1 MAFPVW
7 AALALLFVEYA
18 SLSAAFDAA
27 PLGLRLDGWMVAGH
41 LGWLAVLAV
50 SGIVGAALVVD
61 ADGPSVRNL
70 LLAYRR
76 LDASAQAALV
86 THLVSAGVLWWLSAT
101 IFAPAGPPPGHPAT
115 WLLLWALA
123 GIALT
128 LSAIVAAIP
137 RAQLGPLVKS
147 HGLSL
152 AIGAAVGVG
161 AWLAGRASSVLWWPF
176 GPMTLQ
182 AVGGVLGLVL
192 QDPVSDPEARVVGSE
207 RFPIEVLPACS
218 GFEGIGMITAF
229 AGTYL
234 LLARRHLRFPR
245 ALLLLPL
252 GVATAWVSNVV
263 RLVLLVLIGTWF
275 SEDVALNGFHAKAG
289 WLFFCGVALSLVLVV
304 QRARF
309 FAQAPTEGSLRHSA
323 AAYLLPFLVLV
334 ATALITGLFSSRL
347 DLLYGVRILAVVPVL
362 VAFRSFY
369 RDVSWRWS
377 WSAVGAGILAAA
389 IFVVLAPRPD
399 PEVLRAWE
407 DDWRGLPA
415 WGRLL
420 WLGVRCLGSVVV
432 VPMAEELAFRGYLL
446 RRLTARDFES
456 VPFERWT
463 PWALLLSSAAFG
475 AIHAGW
481 LGGMLAGLLYAI
493 VQIRGKSLS
502 HAVLAHVVSNAAVAI
517 YVIGWDQ
524 WRLWI

>member
-50 SGIVGAALVVD
+50 SGVVGAALVVH
-61 ADGPSVRNL
+61 AERPSVQNL

-76 LDASAQAALV
+76 LDASAQAALA
-86 THLVSAGVLWWLSAT
+86 THLLSAGVLWWLSAT

-115 WLLLWALA
+115 WLLLWILA

-128 LSAIVAAIP
+128 LSALVAAIP
-137 RAQLGPLVKS
+137 RSELGPLVRT

-176 GPMTLQ
+176 GPMTLR

-192 QDPVSDPEARVVGSE
+192 DDFVSEPEERLVGSE

-234 LLARRHLRFPR
+234 LLARRQLRFPR

-252 GVATAWVSNVV
+252 GVATAWVANVV

-289 WLFFCGVALSLVLVV
+289 WLFFCGVALGLVLVV

-309 FAQAPTEGSLRHSA
+309 FAHAPSEGSLRHPV

-334 ATALITGLFSSRL
+334 ATSLFTGLFSSNL
-347 DLLYGVRILAVVPVL
+347 DFLYGVRILAVVPVL

-369 RDVSWRWS
+369 RDVPWRAS
-377 WSAVGAGILAAA
+377 WSAVGAGLLGAAV
-389 IFVVLAPRPD
+389 FVALAPRSD
-399 PEVLRAWE
+399 PETIRAWE
-407 DDWRGLPA
+407 EQWRALPV
-415 WGRLL
+415 WGQLS
-420 WLGVRCLGSVVV
+420 WLALRSLGSVLI
-432 VPMAEELAFRGYLL
+432 VPVAEELAFRGYLL
-446 RRLTARDFES
+446 RRLMARDFES
-456 VPFERWT
+456 VAFERWT
-463 PWALLLSSAAFG
+463 PWALLASSAAFG

-481 LGGMLAGLLYAI
+481 VGGMIAGLLYAI
-493 VQIRGKSLS
+493 VQIRGRSLS

-524 WRLWI
+524 WWLWI